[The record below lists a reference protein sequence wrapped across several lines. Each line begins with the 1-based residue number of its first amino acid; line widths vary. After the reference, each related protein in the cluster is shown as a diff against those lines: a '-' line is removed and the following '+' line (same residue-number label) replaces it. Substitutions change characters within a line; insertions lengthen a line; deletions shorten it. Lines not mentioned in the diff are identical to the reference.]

1 MAQLAWQR
9 KRQAVARWA
18 WAGLASG
25 ALVGIVAFA
34 PATWLAAAV
43 ARATNERL
51 LLADARGTVWNG
63 SAIAVLTGGPDSR
76 SAAALPERLNW
87 SIALRTSGLAL
98 SLNQS
103 CCMSAPLVLQL
114 RPGLGRLSVSLLPG
128 AGSLGEWPAA
138 WLTGLGA
145 PWNTLQLGGT
155 LRLASPGIGLHLGDG
170 GWRLEG
176 QATLELNNASS
187 RVSTLDRLGSY
198 SLVVDG
204 KGANTA
210 NLLLRTL
217 DGSLLVNGTG
227 GWTDGRL
234 RFRGEARAAPGFESA
249 LDNLLNILGRRQGA
263 LSVIS
268 IGSP

>member
-1 MAQLAWQR
+1 
-9 KRQAVARWA
+9 
-18 WAGLASG
+18 
-25 ALVGIVAFA
+25 
-34 PATWLAAAV
+34 
-43 ARATNERL
+43 
-51 LLADARGTVWNG
+51 
-63 SAIAVLTGGPDSR
+63 
-76 SAAALPERLNW
+76 
-87 SIALRTSGLAL
+87 
-98 SLNQS
+98 
-103 CCMSAPLVLQL
+103 MSAPLVLQL